1 MSEPISRE
9 PHPPGAGV
17 APGGKPTAADRPGA
31 ERMLLSAAILSC
43 AAALIHAAVI
53 PSHFEEYWG
62 FGTFFVVV
70 AILQL
75 VWAELVRRGNP
86 DRRILVAGAFGN
98 LAVALIWLVSRTA
111 GLPFGPGAGQAE
123 GVGFQDVLATLDEIG
138 IALLV
143 GAILLPGMRRPSQAI
158 LAGAWIL
165 AALSVV
171 GAFLGGHSH

>member
-1 MSEPISRE
+1 MSRE
-9 PHPPGAGV
+9 GSRPPRAGRLP
-17 APGGKPTAADRPGA
+17 AARPTSA
-31 ERMLLSAAILSC
+31 EGSDQARMLLSAAILSC

-75 VWAELVRRGNP
+75 AWAELVRRGDP
-86 DRRILVAGAFGN
+86 DRRILILGAVGN
-98 LAVALIWLVSRTA
+98 LLVALIWLVSRTV

-143 GAILLPGMRRPSQAI
+143 AAILLPGMRRPSGAV
-158 LAGAWIL
+158 LALAWTL
-165 AALSVV
+165 AALSIV
-171 GAFLGGHSH
+171 GAFLGGHTH

>member
-1 MSEPISRE
+1 MSEPVSRD
-9 PHPPGAGV
+9 PHPQGVGV
-17 APGGKPTAADRPGA
+17 APGGEAPAAARPGA

-70 AILQL
+70 AVLQL
-75 VWAELVRRGNP
+75 AWAELIRRGDP
-86 DRRILVAGAFGN
+86 DRRILLAGAFGN

-111 GLPFGPGAGQAE
+111 GLPLGPDAGQAE

-143 GAILLPGMRRPSQAI
+143 GAILLPGMRRP
-158 LAGAWIL
+158 AGAVLVAAWIL